1 MPYLFQT
8 ARLGFRSWQETDYEP
23 FARLNADSKVMEFFP
38 NTLSRSE
45 SDAMIERI
53 EAHIEQHDFGFW
65 AVDWLEKQQFIG
77 FIGLSIPRFQTS
89 FTPCVE
95 IGWRLS
101 ADCWGHGLAPEGA
114 QACLEYGFNKLNLQE
129 IVSFTPT
136 VNHRSMR
143 VMQKIGMQHVANF
156 LHPLLPDN
164 HWLSEHVLYTTQKIL

>member
-8 ARLGFRSWQETDYEP
+8 TRLGFRRWQETDYEP
-23 FARLNADSKVMEFFP
+23 FARLNADAKVMEFFP

-53 EAHIEQHDFGFW
+53 EAHIEEHDFGFW
-65 AVDWLEKQQFIG
+65 AVDWLEKLQFIG
-77 FIGLSIPRFQTS
+77 FIGLSTPRFQAS

-101 ADCWGHGLAPEGA
+101 ADCWGQGLATEGA

-143 VMQKIGMQHVANF
+143 VMQKIGMQYVTNF

-164 HWLSEHVLYTTQKIL
+164 HWLSEHVLYKTQKIL